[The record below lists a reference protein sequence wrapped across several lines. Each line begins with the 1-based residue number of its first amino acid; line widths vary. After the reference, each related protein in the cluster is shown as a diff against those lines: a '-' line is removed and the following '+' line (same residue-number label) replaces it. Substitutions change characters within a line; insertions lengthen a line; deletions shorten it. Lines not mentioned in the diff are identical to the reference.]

1 MQPPRIRHVPTY
13 SKSAGDDATALA
25 ATAGLRLDPW
35 QQLVLRDALGE
46 REDGNWTSPQVG
58 LLVARQNGKSAVLEA
73 RALAGL
79 FLFDEPLIVYSAHRF
94 KTASEVF
101 KRIKAMV
108 EGSPVLMD
116 RVKQIRT
123 GSGGESIELKNGNR
137 LIFIA
142 RSNSSG
148 RGLSVD
154 TLLLDEAQ
162 ELSDI
167 ELSAILPTMSA
178 RPNPQV
184 WYTGTVPGPDDR
196 NSEVWTNVRD
206 KGRTGDDAYLAWL
219 EWSAGE
225 DIGDLDDQARWAQ
238 SNPALGLRV
247 TNEFIEANEYGVLPD
262 DSFARERLSIWP
274 SGSNAGIFG
283 SAWDEC
289 LQAGSTITG
298 PVALGVAVSLHR
310 EYGAICAAGRNAE
323 GRIHLEV
330 VEYRRGTSWLAD
342 RVAELAATH
351 NASVVID
358 GRGPASSLIDPLDSM
373 GVRVTTAATSDAV
386 TAAANIYDLVQNE
399 GIAHLGHLDLDAAV
413 LGARKRDVG
422 DRWAFG
428 RKTSIADISPLE
440 AASLA
445 AWDVN
450 NLADIDVLAT
460 INF

>member
-1 MQPPRIRHVPTY
+1 MQPPRIRHVPEY

-25 ATAGLRLDPW
+25 AAAGLHLDPW

-46 REDGNWTSPQVG
+46 RENGKWTSPQVG
-58 LLVARQNGKSAVLEA
+58 LLVARQNGKSALLEA

-79 FLFDEPLIVYSAHRF
+79 FLFDEALILYSAHHF
-94 KTASEVF
+94 KTAKQVF
-101 KRIKAMV
+101 LRLKSMV
-108 EGSPVLMD
+108 EGSPTLMS
-116 RVKQIRT
+116 RVKKIYT
-123 GSGGESIELKNGNR
+123 GAGGESIELNNGNR
-137 LIFIA
+137 LMFIA
-142 RSNSSG
+142 RSRASG
-148 RGLSVD
+148 RGFSVD

-162 ELSDI
+162 ELTDL
-167 ELSAILPTMSA
+167 ELASMLPTMSA
-178 RPNPQV
+178 RPNSQV
-184 WYTGTVPGPDDR
+184 WYTGTVPGPEDM
-196 NSEVWTNVRD
+196 NCQVWTNVRD
-206 KGRTGDDAYLAWL
+206 KGRSGDDAYLAWL

-225 DIGDLDDQARWAQ
+225 DIGDLSDRARWAEA
-238 SNPALGLRV
+238 NPALGLRV
-247 TNEFIEANEYGVLPD
+247 TNEFIESNEYGVLPD

-289 LQAGSTITG
+289 LQADSTITG
-298 PVALGVAVSLHR
+298 PVSLGVAVSLHR

-330 VEYRRGTSWLAD
+330 VEYRRGMSWLAD
-342 RVAELAATH
+342 RVAELSRTH

-358 GRGPASSLIDPLDSM
+358 GRGPASSLIATLDSM

-445 AWDVN
+445 AWGAN
-450 NLADIDVLAT
+450 TSADYDVLQS
-460 INF
+460 IW